1 MLPAVSEKLQGPD
14 SRVLLVMEKER
25 LLGLFTIE
33 NLAEFVMV
41 QSALRGARKKARAQI
56 PQEQRPVNPDGS
68 PKLIIRY

>member
-41 QSALRGARKKARAQI
+41 QSALRSAGKKAGPTI
-56 PQEQRPVNPDGS
+56 QEQRPVNQDGS
-68 PKLIIRY
+68 PKLIVR